1 MGYQP
6 REMQAPALRIRCDRC
21 GGGSGAACVRV
32 PRGGRRWAQAQ
43 SCWEAQGPSQ
53 GRTQEGVP
61 RALGGC
67 QGLLWPCMT
76 ATLRLVFQSGQWGQG
91 WDGGGT
97 KIRSQTQC
105 CSP

>member
-1 MGYQP
+1 MCEGSQGWALMGP
-6 REMQAPALRIRCDRC
+6 GTVLL
-21 GGGSGAACVRV
+21 GGT
-32 PRGGRRWAQAQ
+32 
-43 SCWEAQGPSQ
+43 GPSQ
-53 GRTQEGVP
+53 GRTREGVP

-67 QGLLWPCMT
+67 QGLLWLCMT